1 MAGTDTITEGSQY
14 AGGTV
19 GIRETGGNARK
30 PILEK
35 SKSVTYNET
44 TSDQIFAVSAD
55 PSATAK
61 ESIPN
66 RVEIENTGKVPI
78 MLMVGYSSYTNDTTI
93 DATDY
98 VHTLLPAGQTFSPP
112 VRSVIS
118 SAADKTIMFGTAVS
132 NKSLTDDG
140 LESGTKIL
148 HSNVSAYIDGSGL
161 ASGTTATTFNVD
173 DNQGSPAAAV
183 GFFRVGDLIRIENEI
198 LEVTAIAANTGT
210 EAQLTVKR
218 GVRGSTA
225 ATHADNTQ
233 IGLPFFNNYQDFD
246 KFTVAQTD
254 FSGKFKANNFFSAGR
269 ANTGVQGITPGSV
282 ALKFYTEGAYQS
294 LGLSGIDS
302 GTHSG
307 LTASTTYYF
316 TIAVDGGST
325 IEISFTTDASNLNF
339 GGANGIIPKI
349 QDALNAQFYTA
360 GNMFEKAVTIAI
372 VDGDVRF
379 TSGSNLST
387 SAIALT
393 AGTSGAGASVR
404 FFAQANGRIPA
415 LANVPTAVAASL
427 PDDVTYDNVTYATIP
442 NSSAFVYDDG
452 NGRLFGAADGTIN
465 YETGAIDFSNA
476 PVNAEFVYSVLH
488 TSAFSGKL
496 NEAETSRINSIV
508 DIYANTPSQK
518 WNGSVKVR
526 TF

>member
-132 NKSLTDDG
+132 NAAPDSNEYVDSTADTDD
-140 LESGTKIL
+140 
-148 HSNVSAYIDGSGL
+148 
-161 ASGTTATTFNVD
+161 TTATDNVD
-173 DNQGSPAAAV
+173 NSASNTTVYLEPYTSAANCTANL
-183 GFFRVGDLIRIENEI
+183 FRVGDLIRIRDEVM
-198 LEVTAIAANTGT
+198 EVTAIGTKADLANNT
-210 EAQLTVKR
+210 LTVKR
-218 GVRGSTA
+218 GLYGSTA
-225 ATHADNTQ
+225 TTNTDDEDPVR
-233 IGLPFFNNYQDFD
+233 LPFFNAYHDYD
-246 KFTVAQTD
+246 KYSVAQTD
-254 FSGKFKANNFFSAGR
+254 SDGKFKCMNFFGVGR
-269 ANTGVQGITPGSV
+269 ALTGVQGITPGSV

-360 GNMFEKAVTIAI
+360 GNMFEKAVTVAI

-415 LANVPTAVAASL
+415 LANVPTAVAVSL
-427 PDDVTYDNVTYATIP
+427 PDDVAYDNVTYATIP